1 MSFASTNSGMKGTG
15 FYDSG
20 RSPRTIDRSRPPEH
34 ESEIAKPKSATAIL
48 ADFYLADFERRQ
60 AADRAEEQRK
70 ANEKHQRRLREKAE
84 ADQRRKQHDLQ
95 QRRAQAS
102 FIEAQQDEI
111 FNESGLTREERAL
124 VWQRLIAA
132 DADYDLEATK
142 VAVLQIV
149 AERTLKNRRTS

>member
-20 RSPRTIDRSRPPEH
+20 RSPRTVDRSRPPES
-34 ESEIAKPKSATAIL
+34 ESEIVKPKSATAIL

-60 AADRAEEQRK
+60 AADKAEEQRK
-70 ANEKHQRRLREKAE
+70 ANAAHQKRLREQAE
-84 ADQRRKQHDLQ
+84 ASERRKQKELQ

-102 FIEAQQDEI
+102 FIGAQQDEI

-124 VWQRLIAA
+124 VLRRLDAA
-132 DADYDLEATK
+132 DKEYDLEASKIFT
-142 VAVLQIV
+142 LQIV
-149 AERTLKNRRTS
+149 AERK